1 MLSLASRKGRNGFK
15 PSMLLADAGFDYRS
29 PDLGPRHH
37 PSRSSGKRVTLSRD
51 YDRDAKYSQHY
62 REEAKTD
69 RKTACRSFDCKMTEL
84 GASLQ
89 RKSSVP

>member
-1 MLSLASRKGRNGFK
+1 MF
-15 PSMLLADAGFDYRS
+15 LADAGFDYRS

-69 RKTACRSFDCKMTEL
+69 SRLLALLNKMTEL
-84 GASLQ
+84 GAALQ